1 MSSDSDQHKKEEANR
16 IYVTGY
22 SAKES
27 EMDIKSAFAKH
38 GEIQEFSWKG
48 RFCFIAYTKPEEAAD
63 AVRLMNQQEM
73 NGRNLIVEL
82 ARAKK
87 KDGAC
92 YQCGKQ
98 GHFARNCRLNRR
110 SYSDSRRHS
119 KKKKKRRKHRS
130 SSSSSS
136 SEKKKSKKRKRKS
149 KSKSSSSSSHS
160 RSSD

>member
-1 MSSDSDQHKKEEANR
+1 MSSDSGSHKKEEANR

-27 EMDIKSAFAKH
+27 EMEIKNAFARH

-48 RFCFIAYTKPEEAAD
+48 RFCFIAYAKPEDASD
-63 AVRLMNQQEM
+63 AVRLMNMQDF

-119 KKKKKRRKHRS
+119 KKKKKHPKHRS

-136 SEKKKSKKRKRKS
+136 SEKKKSKKKRRK
-149 KSKSSSSSSHS
+149 SSSSSHS

>member
-1 MSSDSDQHKKEEANR
+1 MSSDSGSHKKEEANR

-27 EMDIKSAFAKH
+27 EMEIKNAFARH

-48 RFCFIAYTKPEEAAD
+48 RFCFIAYAKPEDASD
-63 AVRLMNQQEM
+63 AVRLMNMQDF

-98 GHFARNCRLNRR
+98 GHFARNCRQNRR
-110 SYSDSRRHS
+110 SYSDSRY
-119 KKKKKRRKHRS
+119 KKL
-130 SSSSSS
+130 
-136 SEKKKSKKRKRKS
+136 
-149 KSKSSSSSSHS
+149 
-160 RSSD
+160 

>member
-27 EMDIKSAFAKH
+27 EMDIKSIFARH

-63 AVRLMNQQEM
+63 AVRLMNQQEI

-149 KSKSSSSSSHS
+149 KSSSSSSHS